1 MAKKSDRVRRREEK
15 KAEQAIRNKSR
26 VKPKSE
32 LPKPSKD
39 FLSFPESH
47 IITLDDLTK
56 PKSDK

>member
-15 KAEQAIRNKSR
+15 KAEKAIRNKSR
-26 VKPKSE
+26 VRPKRVTASA
-32 LPKPSKD
+32 PKDS
-39 FLSFPESH
+39 LSFPESH

>member
-15 KAEQAIRNKSR
+15 KAEKAIRNKSR
-26 VKPKSE
+26 VKPKRE
-32 LPKPSKD
+32 QLFVPKD
-39 FLSFPESH
+39 ALSFPESH